1 MTVSSGICSKHFACE
16 VLGNLKFLSCFSG
29 CEREDSCGFATVAPA
44 GTEVL
49 CELYSA
55 AEVNFNC
62 TTSGLV
68 TVIIFKNICLS

>member
-1 MTVSSGICSKHFACE
+1 M
-16 VLGNLKFLSCFSG
+16 
-29 CEREDSCGFATVAPA
+29 CGFVTLTPSAA
-44 GTEVL
+44 EVL

-68 TVIIFKNICLS
+68 KIIIFKNVFVIILYIQYK

>member
-1 MTVSSGICSKHFACE
+1 M
-16 VLGNLKFLSCFSG
+16 LGNLRFLFCFSG
-29 CEREDSCGFATVAPA
+29 CESEEACGFATVTPVGA
-44 GTEVL
+44 EMV

-68 TVIIFKNICLS
+68 KMIMFKYMCLS

>member
-1 MTVSSGICSKHFACE
+1 M
-16 VLGNLKFLSCFSG
+16 
-29 CEREDSCGFATVAPA
+29 EDACGFVAVTPA
-44 GTEVL
+44 GAEVL

-68 TVIIFKNICLS
+68 KMMISKNMSLLFIPCK

>member
-1 MTVSSGICSKHFACE
+1 MAVDSGICSRNFAHE
-16 VLGNLKFLSCFSG
+16 MLGNLRFLSCFSG
-29 CEREDSCGFATVAPA
+29 CEREDACGFATVTPA
-44 GTEVL
+44 GAEVL

-68 TVIIFKNICLS
+68 KMITFRNMCLS